1 MQDRF
6 ITLQEELKKFIAEN
20 GFENEEILGIELL
33 KKHTVLGGIFKT
45 LGGVLLIFLLF
56 LGFAARIFSKLS
68 LDLRWLPVL
77 LVVAGVVA
85 LGFSIAH
92 IYESIILGTRPATY
106 FVVTTHAVYLCMGI
120 NCSLVYYWSFAE
132 LLMLEVGASKIRLT
146 SDYWTSDASNKSL
159 AGEVKGIYKRN
170 LRHLRKGEEVERK
183 MLSLSRLIARPSE
196 YRKYRASVP
205 NKQALLFRFGKESI
219 MPSICKQAAS
229 KHRKLKIETF

>member
-33 KKHTVLGGIFKT
+33 KKHTVWGGIFKT

-56 LGFAARIFSKLS
+56 LGVAARIFSKLS

-85 LGFSIAH
+85 LGFSVVH

-205 NKQALLFRFGKESI
+205 NKQALLFRFGKESS

-229 KHRKLKIETF
+229 KHRKLKVETF

>member
-146 SDYWTSDASNKSL
+146 ADYWTSDASNKSL

-229 KHRKLKIETF
+229 KYRKLKIETF

>member
-1 MQDRF
+1 MQDKF
-6 ITLQEELKKFIAEN
+6 IALQEELKKFIAEN

-33 KKHTVLGGIFKT
+33 KKHTVWGGIFKT
-45 LGGVLLIFLLF
+45 LGGVVLIFLLF

-77 LVVAGVVA
+77 LAVAGVVA
-85 LGFSIAH
+85 LGFSVAH

-229 KHRKLKIETF
+229 KYRKLKIETF

>member
-1 MQDRF
+1 MQDKF
-6 ITLQEELKKFIAEN
+6 IALQEELKKFIAEN

-229 KHRKLKIETF
+229 KYRKLKIETF

>member
-183 MLSLSRLIARPSE
+183 MLSLSRLIARLSE

-229 KHRKLKIETF
+229 KYRKLKVETF

>member
-1 MQDRF
+1 
-6 ITLQEELKKFIAEN
+6 
-20 GFENEEILGIELL
+20 
-33 KKHTVLGGIFKT
+33 
-45 LGGVLLIFLLF
+45 
-56 LGFAARIFSKLS
+56 
-68 LDLRWLPVL
+68 
-77 LVVAGVVA
+77 
-85 LGFSIAH
+85 
-92 IYESIILGTRPATY
+92 
-106 FVVTTHAVYLCMGI
+106 
-120 NCSLVYYWSFAE
+120 
-132 LLMLEVGASKIRLT
+132 MLEVGASKIRLT